1 MRAIALTLFS
11 FFALLLIGCPTD
23 GSGNPIFQNGEEVPD
38 RDPDETWSADL
49 SSGVEIDLDWATG
62 GMGCWPGTENVNFD
76 GSHVHD
82 ERSQAEDTDAWVRA
96 VPETGVDISLYLIKA
111 GTQSTD
117 YPPDL
122 NSSVS
127 CDTSYDREND
137 GNPGV
142 SEAAKALGGN
152 NPYRLVIGVAGA
164 NGTTDGS
171 FEVQLWLGE

>member
-11 FFALLLIGCPTD
+11 LSALLLLGCPTD
-23 GSGNPIFQNGEEVPD
+23 GGGNPIFTNGEEVPD
-38 RDPDETWSADL
+38 RDPDETWFADL
-49 SSGVEIDLDWATG
+49 DEGSIIDLDWANG
-62 GMGCWPGTENVNFD
+62 GSGCWPATENVNFT
-76 GSHVHD
+76 GTHVFD
-82 ERSQAEDTDAWVRA
+82 ERSQAENTPAWVRA
-96 VPETGVDISLYLIKA
+96 VPDTGVDVSVYLIKS
-111 GTQSTD
+111 GTESVG

-122 NSSVS
+122 NSNVS
-127 CDTSYDREND
+127 CDSSYDREND

-164 NGTTDGS
+164 NDTTEGG